1 MIISWII
8 YLAVAAACGTFFILY
23 KDLLALTLFISVLV
37 IPIVMFVMHLISF
50 LLTKIEVSVDDKDAN
65 IDKPIKILIKI
76 KNSSPFSATHIK
88 VTALCKNLFLST
100 EHECKFVVSS
110 SAFSQKQFSYEIKT
124 EHVGKIE
131 FTMKKAV
138 FYDFLSLFRLTK
150 RTRITTH
157 VPIIPQRERV
167 SLAIRP
173 NNFFAGESD
182 IYSNVKAGDDPSQ
195 VFNIREYV
203 EGDKLNRIHWK
214 LTSKTE
220 KYMVKEYSLPVSEN
234 LFFYLDLSI
243 ENSSQKQLNKVNT
256 LIKTFVSISDNLAKN
271 NITHKVGWY
280 SKNRQT
286 FVNFTVKD
294 RQDVYSCLNEIFS
307 DCIFVGEERMETCE
321 YFDKNRFSHIV
332 LLTAYSVKQIERK
345 FSVFETHNALQ
356 SVVVVASEENKHF
369 ASSPDVSL
377 VPVLPGKEASCLA
390 NVEL

>member
-8 YLAVAAACGTFFILY
+8 YLAVVVASGTFFILY
-23 KDLLALTLFISVLV
+23 KDLLALILFLSILV
-37 IPIVMFVMHLISF
+37 IPIILFVMHLISF
-50 LLTKIEVSVDDKDAN
+50 LFTKIEVSVDDKDASL
-65 IDKPIKILIKI
+65 DKSIKILIKI
-76 KNSSPFSATHIK
+76 KNSSPFSTTHIK
-88 VTALCKNLFLST
+88 ATALCKNLFLST

-131 FTMKKAV
+131 FAMKKAV

-150 RTRITTH
+150 RTKITAH

-256 LIKTFVSISDNLAKN
+256 LMKTFVSISDNLAKTN
-271 NITHKVGWY
+271 VTHLVGWY
-280 SKNRQT
+280 SYPKQA
-286 FVNFTVKD
+286 FMSFTV
-294 RQDVYSCLNEIFS
+294 RNREDVYACLNEIFS
-307 DCIFVGEERMETCE
+307 DCIFIGQERMEGCE

-345 FSVFETHNALQ
+345 FSAFETHNALQ

-377 VPVLPGKEASCLA
+377 VPVIPGRETSCLA